1 MPPAPLPLTPGGES
15 RYVDRARLRE
25 SLSPDVL
32 DPALHM
38 TDLDDILQSKKQGE
52 SIEFLH
58 LLVDDLR
65 HEVGI
70 LRTQLDESEQE
81 CVRLKMQQEEDRPHV
96 FNLAETKAMT
106 SDDLEALSPQDVSAL
121 TIAALTRK
129 IEELSVENTN
139 LMEEKVELA
148 ERVQE
153 LQGENEANRIKI
165 GALELQFKAINK
177 TRQKAVQRLTTRE
190 RPDSAQGVYTSTRR
204 QLC

>member
-1 MPPAPLPLTPGGES
+1 MPPAPLPLTPGCES
-15 RYVDRARLRE
+15 RYNIDPARLRE
-25 SLSPDVL
+25 SLSPNVSDS
-32 DPALHM
+32 ALHM
-38 TDLDDILQSKKQGE
+38 TDLDDIFHAKNQGE

-81 CVRLKMQQEEDRPHV
+81 CARLKTQKEEEPRPHV
-96 FNLAETKAMT
+96 KSLAETKAMT
-106 SDDLEALSPQDVSAL
+106 SEDLEALGPEEVSAL

-129 IEELSVENTN
+129 VEELSVKNTT
-139 LMEEKVELA
+139 LTEEKVEFA

-190 RPDSAQGVYTSTRR
+190 RPESTYSSSRR